1 MKLQILVDNVANA
14 AQGEWGFSAFIQA
27 DGKHIL
33 FDVGAS
39 GLFLQNA
46 QILGVDLLDLDYVV
60 LSHGHWDHTWGLD
73 TLVKHYM
80 KNTKAKRPALVAHP
94 QAFERTYNP
103 KGDENG
109 ALIDQA
115 VLEGRLPLQLS
126 KEPIWLTERLLWL
139 GQIERVHDYEYVKP
153 KGTRLIGA
161 TREPDLA
168 PDDSALAY
176 CAADGLVIITGCSHS
191 GICNIIEQARRLT
204 GETRVVD
211 IIGGTHLLQP
221 THKQMDATV
230 EYMRKLNP
238 ALLHPG
244 HCTSLAAKIALAAVA
259 PVKELFVGLELEYK

>member
-14 AQGEWGFSAFIQA
+14 AQGEWGFSAFIEA
-27 DGKHIL
+27 DGRRLL

-46 QILGVDLLDLDYVV
+46 QTLGVDLLKLDYVV

-73 TLVKHYM
+73 ALVKYYM

-94 QAFERTYNP
+94 QAFERTFNP

-109 ALIDQA
+109 VLLDLST
-115 VLEGRLPLQLS
+115 LEGRLPLRLS
-126 KEPIWLTERLLWL
+126 REPVWLTERLLWL
-139 GQIERVHDYEYVKP
+139 GQVERVYDFENIKP

-161 TREPDLA
+161 LRGPDLA

-176 CAADGLVIITGCSHS
+176 RSADGLVIIAGCSHS

-211 IIGGTHLLQP
+211 IVGGTHLLQP
-221 THKQMDATV
+221 THKQMEATV
-230 EYMRKLNP
+230 EYIQRLSL
-238 ALLHPG
+238 AALHPG
-244 HCTSLAAKIALAAVA
+244 HCTGLAAKIALASVA
-259 PVKELFVGLELEYK
+259 PVKELFVGLELEYN